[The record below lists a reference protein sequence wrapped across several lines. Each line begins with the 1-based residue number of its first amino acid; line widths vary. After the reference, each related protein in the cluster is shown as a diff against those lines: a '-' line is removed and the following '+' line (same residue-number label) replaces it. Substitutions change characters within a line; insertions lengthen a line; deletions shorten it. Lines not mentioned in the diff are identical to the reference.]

1 MPQEITLIEK
11 FEEGTGED
19 NVTVFV
25 TFDLENKDYKIKD
38 LEGLDLRIE
47 NYEPAKLTNL
57 IALLTAVKAKGDV
70 EFA

>member
-1 MPQEITLIEK
+1 MSQEITLVQK
-11 FEEGTGED
+11 FEEGTGD
-19 NVTVFV
+19 DKVSVFV

-47 NYEPAKLTNL
+47 NYEPAKFTNL
-57 IALLTAVKAKGDV
+57 ITLLTAVKVKGDI

>member
-1 MPQEITLIEK
+1 MPQEITLVEK
-11 FEEGTGED
+11 FEEGTGD
-19 NVTVFV
+19 DKITVFV

-47 NYEPAKLTNL
+47 NYEPQKLTNL
-57 IALLTAVKAKGDV
+57 ITLLTAVKAKGDV